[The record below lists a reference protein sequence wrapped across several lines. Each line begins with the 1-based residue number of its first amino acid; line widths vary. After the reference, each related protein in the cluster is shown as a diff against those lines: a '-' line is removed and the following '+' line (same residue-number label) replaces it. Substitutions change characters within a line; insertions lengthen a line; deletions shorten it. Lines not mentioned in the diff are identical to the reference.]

1 MGRRRRKRS
10 AGPAPGGRPPRA
22 PRADV
27 GGPGDEAGASPAAAP
42 TPPPRAAARRPPPP
56 PTRRARLE
64 DAPPA
69 PWSPFPLVELTILFG
84 IVLIVLGFVGVADRR
99 ALLLVCGFALV
110 TLASLE
116 LSLREHFSG
125 YRSHSAL
132 LAGAAAVIVDVP
144 LFFWTRL
151 AQEILLA
158 VGVAVF
164 AASFFALRA
173 AFRRRTGGIGFR
185 V

>member
-22 PRADV
+22 PRADA
-27 GGPGDEAGASPAAAP
+27 GGPGGEAGASPPAVSA
-42 TPPPRAAARRPPPP
+42 PPPRAAARRPPA
-56 PTRRARLE
+56 RRARLE

-84 IVLIVLGFVGVADRR
+84 IVLIVLGFIGVADRR

>member
-10 AGPAPGGRPPRA
+10 AEPAPGGRPPLA
-22 PRADV
+22 PRADA
-27 GGPGDEAGASPAAAP
+27 GGPGDEAGASPAGAP
-42 TPPPRAAARRPPPP
+42 TPPPRAAARRPPAP